1 MSLVANLFCTKQVAL
16 KKQRI
21 FKQGEQKPIF
31 LVEMENR
38 LLEILFDEVKI
49 SPQNI
54 LQTGFTSG
62 HLAKYFKASKI
73 TYLDSIENEIFPK
86 FENKFDLIVSL
97 NLLHNINDVVGF
109 LIQSRNILSE
119 KGLFVV
125 SFLGEN
131 SLNEL
136 KNLFIIT
143 EDKLFKTASP
153 RFHPQIDVKNMGVL
167 MQRAGFKM
175 PLSFGEKFIV
185 SYQNYSTLIKDLR
198 VGFLTS
204 TLIQKNKKY
213 LGKNF
218 YNSIK
223 SSINENGIQL
233 TFEVITAIGW
243 KS

>member
-31 LVEMENR
+31 LAEMENR

-49 SPQNI
+49 SPRNI
-54 LQTGFTSG
+54 LQIGFNSNQ
-62 HLAKYFKASKI
+62 LAKHFATSKI
-73 TYLDSIENEIFPK
+73 TCLDIIENETFPK

-97 NLLHNINDVVGF
+97 NLLHSINDVVGF

-131 SLNEL
+131 SLSEL
-136 KNLFIIT
+136 KHLFIVA
-143 EDKLFKTASP
+143 EDELFKTSSP
-153 RFHPQIDVKNMGVL
+153 RFHPQIDVKNAGVL
-167 MQRAGFKM
+167 LQRAGFKM
-175 PLSFGEKFIV
+175 PLSFGEKFKV
-185 SYQNYSTLIKDLR
+185 SYQNYNALTNDLR

-204 TLIQKNKKY
+204 TLTQKNKKY

-218 YNSIK
+218 YNYIK
-223 SSINENGIQL
+223 NTIDSGNFEL